1 MLSEAIQVYLEDSKA
16 WNEDVLKL
24 QQLMPEPAEDVFS
37 GLDVLIANLKAQIAL
52 FTSRAN
58 VLVETLGEALGSVSD
73 QSVREFL
80 TALIAEIQNQT
91 QVGLMTTESDSRLED
106 IEAEYREHLETQ
118 LLGTITDRL

>member
-1 MLSEAIQVYLEDSKA
+1 MYLEDSKA

-91 QVGLMTTESDSRLED
+91 LVGLMTTESDSRLED